1 MQGKKIVVLANLNL
15 RNMHDV
21 KSCGMHMAASA
32 ASHENV
38 KLRVPLEGSITSEI
52 IWFG

>member
-1 MQGKKIVVLANLNL
+1 
-15 RNMHDV
+15 MHGV
-21 KSCGMHMAASA
+21 KSCGMHMAAST

-38 KLRVPLEGSITSEI
+38 KLRVLPEGLITSEI